1 MQKAKLKQR
10 PCKDCGKTYT
20 PTAHAQPR
28 CFKCKQ
34 IKFNEQ
40 QAKYCNNQNKTLIT
54 RTKKPQKP
62 LKPKIDVEQA
72 RINKIVRERD
82 ADKPCISCGKKM
94 EEWELNAGHF
104 HARSQCESLRYDLD
118 NIHGQCSWCN
128 SKMTEDPKIPANYR
142 KNLLERI
149 GAERVARIDLKRK
162 NAGSIL
168 PVD

>member
-1 MQKAKLKQR
+1 MKTRKCKECAGIFTPKL
-10 PCKDCGKTYT
+10 P
-20 PTAHAQPR
+20 AQPR
-28 CFKCKQ
+28 CKICAFKV
-34 IKFNEQ
+34 Q

-62 LKPKIDVEQA
+62 LEPKIDVEQA

-104 HARSQCESLRYDLD
+104 HSRNQCPKLRYDLD
-118 NIHGQCSWCN
+118 NIHGQCSGCN

-149 GAERVARIDLKRK
+149 GAERVARIDLERR
-162 NAGSIL
+162 NAGRIL
-168 PVD
+168 PIN

>member
-10 PCKDCGKTYT
+10 PCKICKQLYT
-20 PTAHAQPR
+20 PRIQAQPN
-28 CFKCKQ
+28 CQDCAFSHHKQ
-34 IKFNEQ
+34 KLCD
-40 QAKYCNNQNKTLIT
+40 YQNKTLIT

-104 HARSQCESLRYDLD
+104 HSRNQCPKLRYDLD
-118 NIHGQCSWCN
+118 NIHGQCARCN

-149 GAERVARIDLKRK
+149 GAERVARIDLERK
-162 NAGSIL
+162 NAGRIL
-168 PVD
+168 PINN

>member
-1 MQKAKLKQR
+1 VKPKK
-10 PCKDCGKTYT
+10 CKKCAGIFT
-20 PTAHAQPR
+20 PKIQAQP
-28 CFKCKQ
+28 KCPDCAFWHHKQ
-34 IKFNEQ
+34 KLCD
-40 QAKYCNNQNKTLIT
+40 YQNKTLIN

-62 LKPKIDVEQA
+62 LKAKIDVEQA

-104 HARSQCESLRYDLD
+104 HSRNQCPKLRYDLD
-118 NIHGQCSWCN
+118 NIHGQCSSCN

-149 GAERVARIDLKRK
+149 GAERVARIDLERK
-162 NAGSIL
+162 NAGRIL
-168 PVD
+168 PVE